1 MLSNIFHYF
10 PGSHEVVKFLM
21 KLGAPTGV
29 YDSFGNS
36 VMFMMIEKMPHLAY
50 EGLNQF
56 FVEDNAMR
64 RRYYYLDHLEFDVKS
79 NVSSKNARNVLEVG
93 FFFGSL
99 SILL

>member
-1 MLSNIFHYF
+1 
-10 PGSHEVVKFLM
+10 M

-29 YDSFGNS
+29 CDSFGNS

-64 RRYYYLDHLEFDVKS
+64 RRYYYLDHLEFDVKANAS
-79 NVSSKNARNVLEVG
+79 ARNARNVLEV
-93 FFFGSL
+93 
-99 SILL
+99 ILVILRII

>member
-1 MLSNIFHYF
+1 
-10 PGSHEVVKFLM
+10 M

-29 YDSFGNS
+29 YDSQGYS
-36 VMFMMIEKMPHLAY
+36 SMFLMIEKMPDVAY

-79 NVSSKNARNVLEVG
+79 KGFAKDARTVLEVRCYLNYDSG
-93 FFFGSL
+93 VSA
-99 SILL
+99 

>member
-1 MLSNIFHYF
+1 LNLFS
-10 PGSHEVVKFLM
+10 GSHEAVKFLM

-64 RRYYYLDHLEFDVKS
+64 RRYYYLDHLEFDVKAKG
-79 NVSSKNARNVLEVG
+79 SSKDARSVLEVYN
-93 FFFGSL
+93 SL
-99 SILL
+99 ILTI